1 MNTKADPSALVRGP
15 FDRIRAAQRA
25 AAAPTI
31 GQRHAALDRMATW
44 VLAHRDE
51 IASTISE
58 DFGGRSRYET
68 LLAEIWVVVTGIR
81 HAQRHLRRWMKP
93 ERRSTYWVLQPAS
106 ARVIRQPLGVVGIIG
121 PWNYPFQLAIAP
133 LTAAIAAGNRA
144 LIKPSELTPRTSQLI
159 ARFVEQVFA
168 ADEVAVVQ
176 GDTAVGAAFCELPFD
191 HLFFTGSTAVGR
203 HVMRA
208 AAENLVPVT
217 LELGGKSPVWVHP
230 SFDVARAAGRI
241 AAGKWFNAGQ
251 TCIAPDY
258 VLTPPERVAPLV
270 DALRTAVAA
279 AYPTLAAN
287 DDYTAIVSDRHH
299 ARLRALLADAE
310 QKGAEI
316 LWLHPEGAHAGD
328 TRKLPPVAVLGA
340 TPDMG
345 LLQDEIFGP
354 VLTILPA
361 ADPAAAIA
369 WINDRPRPLAMY
381 VFDDDAG
388 RVDDMLHRT
397 VAGGCVVGLAHRRCG
412 QVARPVSDK
421 GDSAADAGGRECRA
435 PVPPEVGS
443 GLAQEVPVVH
453 GAQLLMCLCGG
464 GGV

>member
-1 MNTKADPSALVRGP
+1 
-15 FDRIRAAQRA
+15 
-25 AAAPTI
+25 
-31 GQRHAALDRMATW
+31 
-44 VLAHRDE
+44 
-51 IASTISE
+51 
-58 DFGGRSRYET
+58 
-68 LLAEIWVVVTGIR
+68 
-81 HAQRHLRRWMKP
+81 
-93 ERRSTYWVLQPAS
+93 
-106 ARVIRQPLGVVGIIG
+106 
-121 PWNYPFQLAIAP
+121 
-133 LTAAIAAGNRA
+133 
-144 LIKPSELTPRTSQLI
+144 
-159 ARFVEQVFA
+159 
-168 ADEVAVVQ
+168 
-176 GDTAVGAAFCELPFD
+176 
-191 HLFFTGSTAVGR
+191 
-203 HVMRA
+203 
-208 AAENLVPVT
+208 
-217 LELGGKSPVWVHP
+217 VHP

-345 LLQDEIFGP
+345 LLQEEIFGP
-354 VLTILPA
+354 VLPILPA
-361 ADPAAAIA
+361 ADPAGAIA

-381 VFDDDAG
+381 IFDDDAG

-397 VAGGCVVGLAHRRCG
+397 VAGGCVVN
-412 QVARPVSDK
+412 DT
-421 GDSAADAGGRECRA
+421 
-435 PVPPEVGS
+435 
-443 GLAQEVPVVH
+443 
-453 GAQLLMCLCGG
+453 LLHYANEDLPF
-464 GGV
+464 GGVGESGMGAYHGEEGFLTFTHRKAVLYQPKLNGAGIASPPFGKMVDRLLSVVLR